1 MVAAKSSLPA
11 APARVGDPQRFASSL
26 IGQRFTYWLGF
37 EQRAEAQKEHPQVLE
52 DDAPAGPAAEGA
64 ETAAIDVEAAG
75 RGDEGQDDEKDEGE
89 AKGRSTDGYFY
100 SDLPWTY

>member
-11 APARVGDPQRFASSL
+11 APARVGGPQRLASSL
-26 IGQRFTYWLGF
+26 IGWRFTYWLRF
-37 EQRAEAQKEHPQVLE
+37 KQLAEAQGEHSHVLKNH
-52 DDAPAGPAAEGA
+52 APSGLTAEGA
-64 ETAAIDVEAAG
+64 EAAAVDVEAAG